1 MIPRALALV
10 SSVSAVVYALA
21 LVVILTS
28 DLDESAAATAV
39 AIVAGTSWIVAGL
52 VAVARRPDNRTGWLM
67 LAAGNLWA
75 IAALQL
81 ADTSLLFTLGVAFG
95 QVAFGPWVHLLLAF
109 PEGRLRERID
119 RLLVSLTYAALIVF
133 PFLTTLFDPTPLAD
147 CEGCPESAFLV
158 TDSPAATRVFGALGA
173 ALAIALSAVYSTKLV
188 ARYRRATPPQRRILG
203 PVYLTSLAGL
213 LSLIAMNVVE
223 SLSGSIERAPG
234 VVAVV
239 FFGAVPVA
247 FLVGLLRSQL
257 ARGSLADLFVALGT
271 GVPLRDALAE
281 ALGDPSLTI
290 VYPHGERWV
299 DEDGHERLDSIDT
312 PGTVLTPVVDDGE
325 LIAALVHDAS
335 LADVPGLVEGVT
347 GAAALALRNQGLQAE
362 AHAQFEFLKTLVE
375 TAPALFIHIGLDGRI
390 LTQNA
395 AAVHA
400 AGLDD
405 EELLRNRFFWDVFID
420 PDERDE
426 VIARFEAAAPSFR
439 GGEYENAFTNARGE
453 RRVVFWRSAPVHDST
468 GAVIGIISGGADIT
482 ERHEEAAARE
492 RERVFLNA
500 IANEAPSLL
509 CLIDESGVLAPQ
521 AANRA
526 FERTLELEPSSTGG
540 EVLWERYGAPED
552 ADEMRRHVERTIAD
566 GSVEQIDSTWVTSS
580 GRRLTVSWACS
591 RLPPIDERP
600 LLLVSGLDVTERR
613 QRELEIQRERDA
625 TTTVLQAIPGVI
637 LLLDRSG
644 CIRDRDVGNPLAA
657 VNRSFRE
664 TFRWTD
670 TELVGRS
677 FLDLVVEDEDGRAR
691 AALQAA
697 AAGATSDEVESE
709 WWAKEGSHMIVSWVA
724 SPVVDVT
731 GRTEGLVL
739 VSGVDVTERRRR
751 ELEDERRRAFIDAIT
766 ATIPSY
772 LLAVHPDATIRAGG
786 ANEAFEQAFGWTA
799 EELAGRSFVGAVV
812 PEGDVVAR
820 MLIANAANGAE
831 EGEIESRWDA
841 RDGES
846 RIVAWTAR
854 PVTGVRGEQLV
865 LVSGSDVTVRRLQ
878 EEEIRAS
885 RQRIVAA
892 GDEARRRLERNL
904 HDGAQQRLVALSVSL
919 RLAESKLVA
928 GAEGVPTLLAEARE
942 ELAVALEELR
952 ELARGIH
959 PAVLTDRG
967 LGPALGGL
975 ATRAPLPVT
984 VSVPEARLPPAV
996 EAAIY
1001 FVVAESLT
1009 NVARYAEAS
1018 AAWVDVALVDSRVIV
1033 SVRDDGVGGA
1043 DPAGGSGL
1051 RGLADRV
1058 AALDGT
1064 LQVESPA
1071 DGGTCVRAQI
1081 PLRGFA
1087 AE

>member
-1 MIPRALALV
+1 MIPRAFALV
-10 SSVSAVVYALA
+10 TGVSAVVYALA
-21 LVVILTS
+21 LVVVVTS
-28 DLDESAAATAV
+28 DTDVSVGAT
-39 AIVAGTSWIVAGL
+39 IVALIAGASWIAAGL
-52 VAVARRPDNRTGWLM
+52 IAVARRPDNRTGWLM

-81 ADTSLLFTLGVAFG
+81 SGTPLLFTLGIAFG
-95 QVAFGPWVHLLLAF
+95 QLAFGAWVHLLLAF
-109 PEGRLRERID
+109 PEGRLRERVD
-119 RLLVSLTYAALIVF
+119 RALVTATYAVLAVF
-133 PFLTTLFDPTPLAD
+133 PLATTMFEPTPLPD
-147 CEGCPESAFLV
+147 CDGCPESAFLV
-158 TDSPAATRVFGALGA
+158 TDSPGTAQAVAAVGAV
-173 ALAIALSAVYSTKLV
+173 LAIALSAVYITKLV
-188 ARYRRATPPQRRILG
+188 ARYRCATPPQRRILG
-203 PVYLTSLAGL
+203 PVYLASVVGL
-213 LSLIAMNVVE
+213 LSIIALNVAQ
-223 SLSGSIERAPG
+223 SLPEDVERAIS
-234 VVAVV
+234 VVAVAL
-239 FFGAVPVA
+239 FGLVPVS
-247 FLVGLLRSQL
+247 FLLGLLRSRL

-271 GVPLRDALAE
+271 GVPLRDALAD

-290 VYPHGERWV
+290 VYPHDQRWV
-299 DEDGHERLDSIDT
+299 DEDGHETLDPLGAS
-312 PGTVLTPVVDDGE
+312 GTVITPVVDDGE

-335 LADVPGLVEGVT
+335 LSDVPGLIDGVT

-390 LTQNA
+390 LNQNA
-395 AAVHA
+395 AAVRT
-400 AGLDD
+400 AGLADQ
-405 EELLRNRFFWDVFID
+405 EHLRHRYFWDVFID
-420 PDERDE
+420 PAERDD
-426 VIARFEAAAPSFR
+426 VIARFEADAPEFPA
-439 GGEYENAFTNARGE
+439 GEYENAFTNARGE
-453 RRVVFWRSAPVHDST
+453 HRVVFWRSAPVHDVT
-468 GAVIGIISGGADIT
+468 GAVIGIISGGVDIT
-482 ERHEEAAARE
+482 ERHEEAEARE

-526 FERTLELEPSSTGG
+526 FERTLELEPSTTGG

-552 ADEMRRHVERTIAD
+552 ADEMRRHVERTIA
-566 GSVEQIDSTWVTSS
+566 GGAVEQTDSTWVTST
-580 GRRLTVSWACS
+580 GRRLTVSWACT
-591 RLPPIDERP
+591 RLPPIDERR

-637 LLLDRSG
+637 LVLDRSG

-657 VNRSFRE
+657 VNRSFRD
-664 TFRWTD
+664 TFRWSD

-677 FLDLVVEDEDGRAR
+677 FLDLVVDDEDGRAR
-691 AALQAA
+691 AAIQAA
-697 AAGATSDEVESE
+697 AVGETSDEVESE
-709 WWAKEGSHMIVSWVA
+709 WWAKDGSHVIVSWVA

-766 ATIPSY
+766 GTIPSY
-772 LLAVHPDATIRAGG
+772 LLAVHPDATIREGG
-786 ANEAFEQAFGWTA
+786 VNEAFEQAFGWTA
-799 EELAGRSFVGAVV
+799 EELAGSSFVGTVV

-820 MLIANAANGAE
+820 MLIANAAGGAV

-892 GDEARRRLERNL
+892 GDEARRKLERNL

-919 RLAESKLVA
+919 RLAETKLIA
-928 GAEGVPTLLAEARE
+928 GAEGVPRILAEARE

-984 VSVPEARLPPAV
+984 VSLPDTRLPPAV

-1001 FVVAESLT
+1001 YVVAESLT
-1009 NVARYAEAS
+1009 NVARYAGAS
-1018 AAWVDVALVDSRVIV
+1018 AAWVDVALTDARVIV

-1058 AALDGT
+1058 AALDGR
-1064 LQVESPA
+1064 LQVESPG
-1071 DGGTCVRAQI
+1071 DGGTCIRAEI
-1081 PLRGFA
+1081 PLRGIP